1 MMKTVQEYTQVLS
14 ARLID
19 TRSRRQ
25 AERTRD
31 AILRERREN
40 KETMKYADFV
50 ALRASALVD

>member
-1 MMKTVQEYTQVLS
+1 MKTVQEYTQVLS

>member
-1 MMKTVQEYTQVLS
+1 MKPVQEYTQVLS

-40 KETMKYADFV
+40 KETMKYADFL

>member
-1 MMKTVQEYTQVLS
+1 MKTVQEYTAVLS

-40 KETMKYADFV
+40 KVTMKYADFV